1 MQREKSSAITD
12 YWIVGSGFVFNNHSQ
27 ERSFSCSK
35 DFSKSIGVLC
45 GSVVKCSTR
54 NPRGRGFEQHW
65 ILWNFRMTVI
75 GQGNSEPQP
84 STYETEERHD
94 CHRNMTIKFTN
105 SLEKKTKNVLC
116 QIVVSN

>member
-35 DFSKSIGVLC
+35 DFFKSIGVLC

-54 NPRGRGFEQHW
+54 NPRVRAALDPLEF
-65 ILWNFRMTVI
+65 
-75 GQGNSEPQP
+75 S
-84 STYETEERHD
+84 YD
-94 CHRNMTIKFTN
+94 CHWARQFRA
-105 SLEKKTKNVLC
+105 SA
-116 QIVVSN
+116 